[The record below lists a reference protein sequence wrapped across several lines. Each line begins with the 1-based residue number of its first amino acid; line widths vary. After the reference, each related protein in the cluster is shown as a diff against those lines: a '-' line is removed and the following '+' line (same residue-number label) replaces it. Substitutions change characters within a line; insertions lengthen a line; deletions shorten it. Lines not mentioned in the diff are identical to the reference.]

1 MIVRAALLLALFAAC
16 GDDAPGNDDAPEDA
30 APPGTACPAP
40 ATEPGGASPQFAS
53 APAGVR
59 IGASTYASSG
69 TSSTQVRATL
79 RTEPLPELHTVAQED
94 GACRRRAA
102 GIYHCETPCAA
113 DALCTDE
120 NVCTTVGLGRS
131 AGSLSVTV
139 DDETTTLEPDATL
152 TYRSEEVALGGCS
165 PVTVTAAGADFPAF
179 ELEAALVPPIEIT
192 NLTELGYFSGEG
204 LIVRWRPADP
214 GARVRITF
222 RADSASH
229 GAVLPSILECDA
241 PDDAGEIAVP
251 ASMMDPHIEQFG
263 CGICPQTSVTR
274 YRRAVTS
281 AGATEV
287 ELIAD
292 DEQLLFLY
300 PGGIELP

>member
-1 MIVRAALLLALFAAC
+1 MIRGPALLLALVAAC
-16 GDDAPGNDDAPEDA
+16 GDDAPENEDEDA
-30 APPGTACPAP
+30 GPPDTACPAP
-40 ATEPGGASPQFAS
+40 PTEPGGASPEFAS

-59 IGASTYASSG
+59 IGTSTYASSG
-69 TSSTQVRATL
+69 SPSSQVRAAL

-120 NVCTTVGLGRS
+120 NVCTTVGLARS

-165 PVTVTAAGADFPAF
+165 PVTVTAAGADFPPF

-192 NLTELGYFSGEG
+192 NLTDLGYFIGEG
-204 LIVRWRPADP
+204 LTVRWRPADP

-274 YRRAVTS
+274 YRRVVTS
-281 AGATEV
+281 AGSTEV
-287 ELIAD
+287 ELVAD